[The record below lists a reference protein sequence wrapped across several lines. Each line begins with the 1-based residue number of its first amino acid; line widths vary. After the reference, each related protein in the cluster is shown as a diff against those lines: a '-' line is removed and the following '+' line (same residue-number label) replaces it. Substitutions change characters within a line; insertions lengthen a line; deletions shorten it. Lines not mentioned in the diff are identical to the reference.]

1 MTVHTPTSWGRTRRP
16 KHLFDDNVVPS
27 KQSATTVTG
36 VLSSNLNS
44 NLNDTTAGENGYST
58 ENQRYLHVFVDDTG
72 NSGTPGTKSVVIYA
86 YNYAFGEWA
95 PLMLPLGI
103 DTGGSGEPWTKAT
116 ATAGSS
122 GAAQHYIFD
131 IGGVDRVAFYVE
143 SGDADDI
150 PHQIRAATTTF

>member
-1 MTVHTPTSWGRTRRP
+1 M
-16 KHLFDDNVVPS
+16 KILIFYNYYYLHLQIENDGTDD
-27 KQSATTVTG
+27 TVT
-36 VLSSNLNS
+36 
-44 NLNDTTAGENGYST
+44 
-58 ENQRYLHVFVDDTG
+58 
-72 NSGTPGTKSVVIYA
+72 IYA

-131 IGGVDRVAFYVE
+131 IGGVDRVAFCVE
-143 SGDADDI
+143 STSSSDI
-150 PHQIRAATTTF
+150 PHQIRAAMSTF